1 MDINEEKLIDY
12 YIKRVCLGHYVSC
25 EICGKLHDDGGLM
38 KYKGKTVY
46 ACFDCLESNPPA

>member
-1 MDINEEKLIDY
+1 MDYNEEKLIDY
-12 YIKRVCLGHYVSC
+12 YIKRVCLGHYVPC

-38 KYKGKTVY
+38 EYKGKTVY